1 MYKENLLY
9 VSPFP
14 PQKSGISDYSEVLV
28 GALKEYYNITILIE
42 NYKLPDSDLYKDIQ
56 VLVYKNQEIDF
67 SQYKYVIY
75 NIGNNPFY
83 HSYIYKLCLK
93 HPGLVIL
100 HDCVLYYL
108 IAGYYE
114 STNQLY
120 SKLYEIGGTEAIL
133 VVKQAMQKEK
143 KGILE
148 YKDIA
153 SKLPLNKELAESG
166 NKIMVHSEYA
176 ANMIKKYMPSSQ
188 RLRKINLIK
197 QTKKDT
203 KIIDKNVLFNKYHIP
218 KDAVIVTSF
227 GYIAE
232 TKLNDIVC
240 KAVLNLNAEL
250 EKKICYVM
258 VGEGDFADAYIDN
271 KVIFKTGYVDLDEFN
286 SFLEYSDIVANLRY
300 PSMGETSAAM
310 IRIMEYGKP
319 AIIVSDAWFA
329 EIPED
334 CVISLKIKEVDRIE
348 DEIKKLVCDEKFR
361 TDLGNRAKKYVDEFH
376 SEQKICEEI
385 NDFLKAE

>member
-42 NYKLPDSDLYKDIQ
+42 NYKLSDSDLYKDIQ

-361 TDLGNRAKKYVDEFH
+361 MDLGNRAKKYVDEFH

-385 NDFLKAE
+385 NDFLKTE